1 MNIKRIKVE
10 GLFRIFTHEIL
21 FNDNVT
27 IIMGENGVGKTVT
40 LNLIDAIFNARFDY
54 LMDIEYSN
62 IVVTFM
68 KETWTINRSFSKG
81 RKGIKTDLR
90 ITTSK
95 KDAKPFEINSDML
108 LPTLPVYVE
117 KVDDDTWYN
126 SRSHSYYD
134 KEQVYDRYGM
144 ESSGKTF
151 LVPEWYRRQM
161 DRNKVKMIKTQRL
174 ITTSGNRR
182 DNPSIYTVKNYSNE
196 LMKLMQEEMNN
207 AGQGGAEIDR
217 TFPVRLLKFMKAHIA
232 YSPSEL
238 FQDLNEL
245 DTYRHKL
252 SSVGLLPEVDAEN
265 ADNALVRELD
275 KLDKNMLSVMHLYV
289 KDSREK
295 LKKYDSIYNK
305 VSILSDI
312 INTRF
317 NQKKLFIDS
326 KKGFVFLPSDQSDDE
341 IPVEKLSSG
350 EQNELV
356 LFYELLFKCDTK
368 DLILI
373 DEPEISL
380 HLAWLQAMIGD
391 LQRITQENGASLL
404 IATHSPDFV
413 GDNYELVQNLG

>member
-1 MNIKRIKVE
+1 MNIKRIRVE
-10 GLFRIFTHEIL
+10 GLFHIFTHEIC

-40 LNLIDAIFNARFDY
+40 LNLVNAIFNGRFDY
-54 LMDIEYSN
+54 LMDIEYST
-62 IVVTFM
+62 IVVTFL
-68 KETWTINRSFSKG
+68 KETWTIKRSISKG
-81 RKGIKTDLR
+81 KTGIKTDLL
-90 ITTSK
+90 ISTSR
-95 KDAKPFEINSDML
+95 KDTKAFVLDSDML
-108 LPTLPVYVE
+108 LPSMPVYVE
-117 KVDDDTWYN
+117 KIDDETWYN
-126 SRSHSYYD
+126 RRLHTYYD
-134 KEQVYDRYGM
+134 KEQVFDRYGI
-144 ESSGKTF
+144 EASGKPF
-151 LVPEWYRRQM
+151 LIPEWYRRQM
-161 DRNKVKMIKTQRL
+161 EKNKVKMIKTQRL
-174 ITTSGNRR
+174 ITPNGLKR
-182 DNPSIYTVKNYSNE
+182 DIPSIYTVKNYSNE
-196 LMKLMQEEMNN
+196 LVKLMQEEMNN
-207 AGQGGAEIDR
+207 AGQGGADIDR
-217 TFPVRLLKFMKAHIA
+217 TFPVRLLKFMKGHKT
-232 YSPSEL
+232 YNPSEL

-245 DTYRHKL
+245 DAYRHKL
-252 SSVGLLPEVDAEN
+252 SSVGLLPEVDANN
-265 ADNALVRELD
+265 ADDALIRELD

-305 VSILSDI
+305 VSILRDI

-317 NQKKLFIDS
+317 RHKKLYIDS
-326 KKGFVFLPSDQSDDE
+326 KKGFVFLSSYNKEEE

-391 LQRITQENGASLL
+391 LQRITKENGASLL

-413 GDNYELVQNLG
+413 GDNYDLVQNLE